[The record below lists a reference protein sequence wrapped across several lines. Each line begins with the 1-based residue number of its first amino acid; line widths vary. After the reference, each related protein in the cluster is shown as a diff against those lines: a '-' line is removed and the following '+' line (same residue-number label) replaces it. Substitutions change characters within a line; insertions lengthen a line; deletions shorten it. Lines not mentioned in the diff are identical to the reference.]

1 MALRDGGAPGAGY
14 ETGPARLRLAVPD
27 DAVALS
33 TVEHRCWTETYTDL
47 LPPASWE
54 AAAPEGDAAWWHRRL
69 VRPRRDTSVVLA
81 EAHGAV
87 VGFAMAGRP
96 HVGAHVAHPP
106 VRDLELY
113 SLYVLAAW
121 HGTGVGTALLE
132 AAVPPGTPAELWVAE
147 RNPRA
152 RAFYRRHGFDA
163 DGTREASDPR
173 FGGLAEIRM
182 VR

>member
-1 MALRDGGAPGAGY
+1 MTLHEGGAPEAAR
-14 ETGPARLRLAVPD
+14 TTSPLRLRPARPD
-27 DAVALS
+27 DATALGA
-33 TVEHRCWTETYTDL
+33 VEHRCWTETYTDL

-54 AAAPEGDAAWWHRRL
+54 AAEPEAGAAWWHRRL
-69 VRPRRDTSVVLA
+69 TRPPRGGSIVVA

-87 VGFAMAGRP
+87 VGFAMSGRP

-121 HGTGVGTALLE
+121 HGTGAGAALLE
-132 AAVPPGTPAELWVAE
+132 AAVPPGTSAELWVAE
-147 RNPRA
+147 RNA
-152 RAFYRRHGFDA
+152 RAVAFYHRHGFAA